1 MNHIACIAFI
11 ALALVILFRCSKET
25 FVVPSMPSLPDVFS
39 GGEDEYPDEVEEYP
53 DEVEE
58 YPDEV
63 EEYPDEAEGVGGF
76 DDSDFSLSMKK
87 IE

>member
-1 MNHIACIAFI
+1 MNHIACLAFI
-11 ALALVILFRCSKET
+11 ALALVILFRCSRET
-25 FVVPSMPSLPDVFS
+25 FVAPSMPSMPSLPDVFS
-39 GGEDEYPDEVEEYP
+39 GGEEEYP

>member
-1 MNHIACIAFI
+1 MNHIACLAFI

-39 GGEDEYPDEVEEYP
+39 DESEEYP

>member
-11 ALALVILFRCSKET
+11 ALALVILFRCSRET
-25 FVVPSMPSLPDVFS
+25 FVAPSMPSLPSLPDVFS
-39 GGEDEYPDEVEEYP
+39 GGE
-53 DEVEE
+53 EE

-76 DDSDFSLSMKK
+76 GDYDFSLSMKK

>member
-11 ALALVILFRCSKET
+11 ALALVILFRCSRET
-25 FVVPSMPSLPDVFS
+25 FVAPPMPSMPSLPDVFS
-39 GGEDEYPDEVEEYP
+39 GGEEEYP

>member
-1 MNHIACIAFI
+1 MNHIACLAFI
-11 ALALVILFRCSKET
+11 ALALVILFRCSRET
-25 FVVPSMPSLPDVFS
+25 FVAPPMPSLPAVLS
-39 GGEDEYPDEVEEYP
+39 GESEDYPDEAEEYP
-53 DEVEE
+53 DEA
-58 YPDEV
+58 

>member
-1 MNHIACIAFI
+1 MNHIACLAFI

-25 FVVPSMPSLPDVFS
+25 FVVPSMPSMPSLPDVFS
-39 GGEDEYPDEVEEYP
+39 GGEEEYP

>member
-11 ALALVILFRCSKET
+11 ALALVILFRCSRET
-25 FVVPSMPSLPDVFS
+25 FVAPSMPSLPSLPDVFS
-39 GGEDEYPDEVEEYP
+39 GGEEEYP

>member
-1 MNHIACIAFI
+1 MNHIACLAFI

-25 FVVPSMPSLPDVFS
+25 FVVPSMPSMPSLPDVFS
-39 GGEDEYPDEVEEYP
+39 GGE
-53 DEVEE
+53 EE

-63 EEYPDEAEGVGGF
+63 EEYPDEAEEVGGF